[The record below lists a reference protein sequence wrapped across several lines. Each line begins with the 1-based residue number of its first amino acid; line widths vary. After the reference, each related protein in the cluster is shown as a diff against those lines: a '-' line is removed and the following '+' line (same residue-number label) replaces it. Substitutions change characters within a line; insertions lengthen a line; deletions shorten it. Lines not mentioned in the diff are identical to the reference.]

1 VSSLYSL
8 GMILKNEAMSRWGT
22 DARLQWRMG
31 SGVARDILDQLN
43 SLSLWRNQEHTGIL
57 TVFCGL
63 DVEIVPD
70 FFGIEIT
77 VTPQPY
83 VVK

>member
-8 GMILKNEAMSRWGT
+8 GMILKNEAISRWGG
-22 DARLQWRMG
+22 DAKLHWRMG

-43 SLSLWRNQEHTGIL
+43 SLSLWRNQEHAGTL

-70 FFGIEIT
+70 FFGIEIA
-77 VTPQPY
+77 VTPQHY